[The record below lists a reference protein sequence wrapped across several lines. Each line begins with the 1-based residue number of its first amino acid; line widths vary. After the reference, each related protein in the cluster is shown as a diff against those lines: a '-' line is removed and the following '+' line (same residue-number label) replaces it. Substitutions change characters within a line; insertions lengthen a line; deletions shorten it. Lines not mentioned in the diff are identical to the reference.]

1 MQDDVI
7 LIDSD
12 GNPVG
17 VVGNPL
23 YAVIVASPE
32 EY

>member
-1 MQDDVI
+1 MEAETI

-12 GNPVG
+12 GNRVG

-23 YAVIVASPE
+23 YAVVASPGDE
-32 EY
+32 